1 MKGYI
6 IPVIAALSLSA
17 CSSLPFSGKDKQ
29 PPIKVGGMD
38 VPSWFLSVPEDTQDN
53 IYAVGTG
60 HSDDMQFSIDK
71 AMHEAKVGLADKI
84 AARSSAEV
92 KTYVTD
98 NGKGGQSLSTRRSTK
113 LAKSGFKNIDVS
125 DYVVQHRMV
134 IMDGMFYRTF
144 IQMSID
150 PTNRNVVTNTFNS
163 SDNETAKKAMEN
175 F

>member
-1 MKGYI
+1 
-6 IPVIAALSLSA
+6 
-17 CSSLPFSGKDKQ
+17 
-29 PPIKVGGMD
+29 
-38 VPSWFLSVPEDTQDN
+38 
-53 IYAVGTG
+53 
-60 HSDDMQFSIDK
+60 
-71 AMHEAKVGLADKI
+71 MHEAKVGLADKI

-125 DYVVQHRMV
+125 DYVVEHRMV

>member
-17 CSSLPFSGKDKQ
+17 CSSMPFSGKDKQ

-98 NGKGGQSLSTRRSTK
+98 NGKGGQSLSTRKSTK
-113 LAKSGFKNIDVS
+113 LAKSGFTNIDVS

-150 PTNRNVVTNTFNS
+150 PTNRNAVSNTFNN
-163 SDNETAKKAMEN
+163 SDNETANKALEN